1 MSLQEAKQFVAHFI
15 AGDYAPGEY
24 ATFLRWLKGAT
35 AEELNAIAD
44 EHESLHEH
52 WSLSATTPSPEW
64 MARLEEKLNKVDEP
78 IWEAPV
84 KRIDP
89 NRFTRKK
96 VWMAAASVVILI
108 TTGTYWFNQ
117 VAGVK
122 PRGVQHRTEALTNS
136 FSIPRGGEQK
146 QIVLAD
152 GSKVWLNAASTLK
165 YPAFF
170 SGGERVVQLSGEAFF
185 EVGKSSEKPF
195 RVLIKGAEVE
205 ALGTEFNVK
214 AYEDEAFSRTTLLE
228 GIVKVASASQN
239 ATLKPGEQAEVT
251 YSEPGVSVPIR
262 VTGGVNADVVLAWK
276 DGFIQFRNEDLS
288 KVMREIGRCYNVD
301 IQYEPNIPEK
311 KISGSFSR
319 KDGLPKIL
327 EQLSNLDI
335 HFTNDGKTVK
345 VLH

>member
-15 AGDYAPGEY
+15 TGVYAPGEY

-35 AEELNAIAD
+35 ADELNAIAD
-44 EHESLHEH
+44 EHESLHER
-52 WSLSATTPSPEW
+52 WSLSSAIPSPEW

-78 IWEAPV
+78 IWETPV

-96 VWMAAASVVILI
+96 VWIAAASVVILI

-122 PRGVQHRTEALTNS
+122 PGGVQHRTEALTNS
-136 FSIPRGGEQK
+136 FSIPKGGEQK

-165 YPAFF
+165 YPSSFN
-170 SGGERVVQLSGEAFF
+170 GKERVVQLSGEAFF
-185 EVGKSSEKPF
+185 EVEKGSAMPF
-195 RVLIKGAEVE
+195 RVLIKDAEVE
-205 ALGTEFNVK
+205 VLGTEFNVM
-214 AYEDEAFSRTTLLE
+214 AYEDEPFSRTTLLE
-228 GIVKVASASQN
+228 GAVKIASGSQN
-239 ATLKPGEQAEVT
+239 ATLKPGEQAEVP
-251 YSEPGVSVPIR
+251 YSAPGVSVPIR
-262 VTGGVNADVVLAWK
+262 VTGGVNADAVLAWK

-288 KVMREIGRCYNVD
+288 TVMRELGRCYNVG
-301 IQYEPNIPEK
+301 IQYESNIPEK
-311 KISGSFSR
+311 RISGSFSR
-319 KDGLPKIL
+319 KEGLSKIL
-327 EQLSNLDI
+327 EQLSNLNI

>member
-15 AGDYAPGEY
+15 AGDYAPEEY

-35 AEELNAIAD
+35 TDELDAIVD

-52 WSLSATTPSPEW
+52 WSLSLATPSPEW

-89 NRFTRKK
+89 NRFTKK
-96 VWMAAASVVILI
+96 RVWMAAASVVLI
-108 TTGTYWFNQ
+108 VTAGTYWYNQ
-117 VAGVK
+117 MAGASPGAARHEVA
-122 PRGVQHRTEALTNS
+122 ALTNT
-136 FSIPRGGEQK
+136 FSVAKGGEQK

-165 YPAFF
+165 YPSSFN
-170 SGGERVVQLSGEAFF
+170 GKERVVQLSGEAFF

-228 GIVKVASASQN
+228 GIVKIASGSQN
-239 ATLKPGEQAEVT
+239 ATLKPGEQAEVP
-251 YSEPGVSVPIR
+251 YSAPGVSVPIR
-262 VTGGVNADVVLAWK
+262 VTGGVNADAVLAWK

-288 KVMREIGRCYNVD
+288 NVMREIGRCYNVD

-319 KDGLPKIL
+319 KEGLSKIL